1 MGNGIMLSGEIR
13 SVTERKEKNSGKI
26 FAHAYQVEVLD
37 GKGRVASY
45 DVMDWGK
52 EQNYKKGDLLKN
64 VPVRV
69 SVGNYGNVEF
79 TIIKN
84 NESGA
89 PADIPVDLGK
99 TKKPDV
105 KI

>member
-1 MGNGIMLSGEIR
+1 MGNGILLSGEIR
-13 SVTERKEKNSGKI
+13 SVTERKEKDGGKI
-26 FAHAYQVEVLD
+26 FAHAYQVEVAD
-37 GKGRVASY
+37 GKGRVSSY

-52 EQNYKKGDLLKN
+52 EQHYKKGDLLN
-64 VPVRV
+64 HVPVRA

-84 NESGA
+84 NGSGA
-89 PADIPVDLGK
+89 ASDVPVDAGK
-99 TKKPDV
+99 AKKPDV

>member
-1 MGNGIMLSGEIR
+1 MENGILLSGEIR
-13 SVTERKEKNSGKI
+13 SIVQRKEKDTGKI
-26 FAHAYQVEVLD
+26 FAHAYQVEVAD
-37 GKGRVASY
+37 GKGRVTSY

-52 EQNYKKGDLLKN
+52 EEHYRKGDLLN
-64 VPVRV
+64 HVPVRV
-69 SVGNYGNVEF
+69 AVGNYGNVEF

-84 NESGA
+84 NVSGA
-89 PADIPVDLGK
+89 ASDVPADTGK